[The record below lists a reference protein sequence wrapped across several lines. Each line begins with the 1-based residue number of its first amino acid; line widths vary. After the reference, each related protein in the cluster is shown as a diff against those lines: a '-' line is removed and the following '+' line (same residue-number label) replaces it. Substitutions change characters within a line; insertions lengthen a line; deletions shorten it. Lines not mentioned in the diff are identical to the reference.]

1 MLENNMKLSTTQKTY
16 IKALRRLGLALEK
29 LESHIDRTRRAV
41 DGRTDPTSLRVK
53 SRLKV
58 YDEILEKQRQ
68 LAEKVCKNY
77 ETEQWNDFA
86 QNLKLIG
93 ALSSMINDDARQ
105 TVFGEQE
112 VESAK
117 QHYC

>member
-1 MLENNMKLSTTQKTY
+1 MKLSTTQKTY
-16 IKALRRLGLALEK
+16 IEALRRLGLALEK

-53 SRLKV
+53 GRLKV

-77 ETEQWNDFA
+77 ETEQWNDFT

-93 ALSSMINDDARQ
+93 ALSSMINDDAKQ
-105 TVFGEQE
+105 AVFGDQE
-112 VESAK
+112 VDSAK